1 MLHIELTIRTRGLG
15 DIGPVWMHGV
25 NIYLKVNDLPLA
37 FASNIF
43 FFLGMFGLIS
53 KCGCRWEREGWA
65 PPQIYSNLLLL
76 LGVFEISG
84 VKYVLHHI
92 STTCLTLYG

>member
-43 FFLGMFGLIS
+43 FFPWNVWID
-53 KCGCRWEREGWA
+53 K
-65 PPQIYSNLLLL
+65 
-76 LGVFEISG
+76 
-84 VKYVLHHI
+84 
-92 STTCLTLYG
+92 